1 MSCKVSARE
10 KSATA
15 AATEEASSLWVE
27 TAGTQDGRI
36 GHQNEQEAI
45 KSQSYHFLDRA
56 CGKTLKPPSS
66 RL

>member
-1 MSCKVSARE
+1 MSCKISARE

-36 GHQNEQEAI
+36 GHQNEQEART
-45 KSQSYHFLDRA
+45 Q
-56 CGKTLKPPSS
+56 TNPSPTTS
-66 RL
+66 